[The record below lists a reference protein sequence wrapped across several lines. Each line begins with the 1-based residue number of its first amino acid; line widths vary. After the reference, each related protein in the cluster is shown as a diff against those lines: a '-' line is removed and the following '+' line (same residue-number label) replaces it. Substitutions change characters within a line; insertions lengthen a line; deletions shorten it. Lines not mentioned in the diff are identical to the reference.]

1 MSLPIPGQK
10 PGGDVQIV
18 EDEKVALALHN
29 ELNRTRNAK
38 VLSKMTPSRAGFD
51 EELRQFLSA
60 LDQKRCPKCNSA
72 HLLRRDQVVSR
83 TKTML
88 KDEGVLHPYVQ
99 CRKCKVW
106 MCMGCSLHNE
116 RSIPSFDKSI
126 TGRGFKVA
134 WCCGQSKLYL
144 IWSLACGLVFK
155 KLDIVASASRS
166 GVGSRL
172 MKYKLRSLTKKDD
185 APKPAATMKDKP
197 PVENEPPGNHSEM
210 KQLPTIMS
218 SAPVLSKIR
227 AKHSTQL
234 PKGTGYGGFGGYS
247 DDESP
252 VATKKKRLAS
262 DARSKPSK
270 GRKEDGGEAMRH
282 SEVYFQ
288 ALSILLPPAPGSQ
301 GLGSDLATGNT
312 FAIASMLSRSPLLP
326 MAVEMLRND
335 CLDEISQQESLY
347 TSILDFV
354 ERLGQHPSTYPLI
367 FKDLCVYRPEDQ
379 LVHVNHIRHRLG
391 GEVSTGV
398 EKSQALF
405 AVLSNLSTQCR
416 HFVTTSAAHLQ
427 MFEEPKSE
435 SLLQLARRVN
445 HIYQD
450 LETVRQA
457 LGIDLPASLTSA
469 SSSNPGAGLSITRAS
484 GPSLTEEIRKAREKW
499 HREHSVDEVTDET
512 LLELHTHASLANSLG
527 NSGQTLGRMK
537 KLVTQVASLKT
548 SLPEG
553 IYVRHC
559 SSRLD
564 VMKVL
569 IMGPRGTPYEHG
581 LFEFD
586 LFCPAE
592 FPACP
597 PMMQFRT
604 TGNGYIRFNPNLY
617 ECGKGLFP

>member
-1 MSLPIPGQK
+1 M
-10 PGGDVQIV
+10 D
-18 EDEKVALALHN
+18 DEKVALALHN

-38 VLSKMTPSRAGFD
+38 ALSKMATSRAGFD

-60 LDQKRCPKCNSA
+60 VDQKRCPKCNLA
-72 HLLRRDQVVSR
+72 HGLRRDQVVSR
-83 TKTML
+83 TKAML

-106 MCMGCSLHNE
+106 MCMGCSLHND

-126 TGRGFKVA
+126 TGRGFKIA

-144 IWSLACGLVFK
+144 IWSIACGPVFK
-155 KLDIVASASRS
+155 KLDPVASASRS

-185 APKPAATMKDKP
+185 APKPAANPKDKP
-197 PVENEPPGNHSEM
+197 PGGNEAPVNPSEM

-218 SAPVLSKIR
+218 SSPVLSKIR

-252 VATKKKRLAS
+252 VASKKKRLTS
-262 DARSKPSK
+262 DARSKPSR

-282 SEVYFQ
+282 FEVYFH
-288 ALSILLPPAPGSQ
+288 ALSILLPSAPGSQ
-301 GLGSDLATGNT
+301 GLGSDLANGSSL
-312 FAIASMLSRSPLLP
+312 AITSMISRSPLLP

-335 CLDEISQQESLY
+335 SLDEISQQERVY

-354 ERLGQHPSTYPLI
+354 ERLGQHPSTYPLV
-367 FKDLCVYRPEDQ
+367 FRDLCVYRPEDQ
-379 LVHVNHIRHRLG
+379 LVHVNHILHRLG
-391 GEVSTGV
+391 GDISTGV

-405 AVLSNLSTQCR
+405 AVLANLSTQCR

-427 MFEEPKSE
+427 MFQEPTSE
-435 SLLQLARRVN
+435 SLLQLAQRVN
-445 HIYQD
+445 QIYQD

-469 SSSNPGAGLSITRAS
+469 LSSNAGAGLFITRAS
-484 GPSLTEEIRKAREKW
+484 GPNLTEEIRKAREKW
-499 HREHSVDEVTDET
+499 HREHSVDEVTDEA
-512 LLELHTHASLANSLG
+512 LLQVHTHASLASGLG
-527 NSGQTLGRMK
+527 SSGQTLGRMK
-537 KLVTQVASLKT
+537 KLVTQVASLRT

-586 LFCPAE
+586 LFCPGE
-592 FPACP
+592 FPTCP
-597 PMMQFRT
+597 PLMQFRT

-617 ECGKGLFP
+617 ECGKGSFPMTPSRRG

>member
-1 MSLPIPGQK
+1 MSGQK
-10 PGGDVQIV
+10 PGGGVQIL

-29 ELNRTRNAK
+29 ELNRSRSAK
-38 VLSKMTPSRAGFD
+38 TLSKMAPGRAGFD

-60 LDQKRCPKCNSA
+60 VDQKRCPKCNSA
-72 HLLRRDQVVSR
+72 PLLRRDQVVSR

-88 KDEGVLHPYVQ
+88 KDEGVLHPYIQ

-106 MCMGCSLHNE
+106 MCMGCSQYSDH
-116 RSIPSFDKSI
+116 SIPSFDKSI

-144 IWSLACGLVFK
+144 IWSIACGPVFK
-155 KLDIVASASRS
+155 KLDLVASASRS

-185 APKPAATMKDKP
+185 APKLEANPKDKP
-197 PVENEPPGNHSEM
+197 PGGNESPSNPSETNP
-210 KQLPTIMS
+210 LATIVS
-218 SAPVLSKIR
+218 NSPVLSKIR
-227 AKHSTQL
+227 AKHTTQL

-252 VATKKKRLAS
+252 VASKKKRLS
-262 DARSKPSK
+262 DVRSKPPK
-270 GRKEDGGEAMRH
+270 GRKEDGGEAVRQ
-282 SEVYFQ
+282 SEVYFH
-288 ALSILLPPAPGSQ
+288 ALSILLPSAPGSQ
-301 GLGSDLATGNT
+301 GFGSDLAIGSNH
-312 FAIASMLSRSPLLP
+312 AIASMLSRSPLLP

-335 CLDEISQQESLY
+335 SLDEISQQESLY
-347 TSILDFV
+347 TNILDFV
-354 ERLGQHPSTYPLI
+354 ERLGQHPSTYSLI

-379 LVHVNHIRHRLG
+379 LVHVNHVLHRLG
-391 GEVSTGV
+391 GDISTGV

-405 AVLSNLSTQCR
+405 AVLANLSIQCR

-427 MFEEPKSE
+427 MFQEPTSE
-435 SLLQLARRVN
+435 SLLQLAHRVN
-445 HIYQD
+445 QIYQD

-457 LGIDLPASLTSA
+457 LGIDPPASLASA
-469 SSSNPGAGLSITRAS
+469 LSSNPGAGFSITRGS
-484 GPSLTEEIRKAREKW
+484 GPNLTEEIRKAREKW
-499 HREHSVDEVTDET
+499 HRAHSVDEVTDET
-512 LLELHTHASLANSLG
+512 LLEAHTHATLAGNLG
-527 NSGQTLGRMK
+527 SSGQTLGRMK
-537 KLVTQVASLKT
+537 KLVTQVASLRT

-569 IMGPRGTPYEHG
+569 IMGPGGTPYEHG

-586 LFCPAE
+586 LFCPGE

-597 PMMQFRT
+597 PVMQFRT